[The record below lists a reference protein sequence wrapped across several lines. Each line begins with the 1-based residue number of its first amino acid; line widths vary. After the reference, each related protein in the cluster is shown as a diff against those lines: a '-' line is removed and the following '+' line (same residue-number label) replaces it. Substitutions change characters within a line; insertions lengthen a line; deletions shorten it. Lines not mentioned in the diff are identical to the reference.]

1 MVVEDPEV
9 GAPNQIMNVG
19 SRWSDK
25 VVEDPEVGAPD
36 QIMNIAGPSWPLSL
50 KGSPYWM
57 APEIIKNS
65 NACNLAV
72 DIWSLGC
79 TVLEMATTKPPWSEF
94 EGVAA
99 MFKIGNRKELSC
111 NPRTS
116 LR

>member
-1 MVVEDPEV
+1 MTLWYLSWISSWYLCTHIKAIITAEEIV
-9 GAPNQIMNVG
+9 
-19 SRWSDK
+19 
-25 VVEDPEVGAPD
+25 
-36 QIMNIAGPSWPLSL
+36 GPSWPLSL

-65 NACNLAV
+65 NACNLDV

-99 MFKIGNRKELSC
+99 MFKIGNSKELSC